1 MSRCYA
7 EITRD
12 GKIDHLVYQDET
24 GVYDYVLRGDGN
36 GKFVPAYMLR
46 STTIKL
52 PGEKPKKVMT
62 NERDFL
68 EFARL
73 FERNMYMETTPTEIR
88 EYEGTREE
96 VIQAAMKDFG
106 QARLDS

>member
-1 MSRCYA
+1 MSYCYA
-7 EITRD
+7 EKTKD
-12 GKIDHLVYQDET
+12 GKIDRLVYQDET
-24 GVYDYVLRGDGN
+24 GVYDYVPNEDG
-36 GKFVPAYMLR
+36 GKLIQAYMLR
-46 STTIKL
+46 RTTIKL
-52 PGEKPKKVMT
+52 PGEEPKEVMT

-96 VIQAAMKDFG
+96 VIQAALKDFSQG
-106 QARLDS
+106 Q